1 MKKIKELFI
10 KYKEIILYIF
20 FGGATTL
27 VSLVTYALAQLPMG
41 GIIHDTSTALKIG
54 SMEISKMMLAIFIAK
69 VISWICAVIFAF
81 VTNKI
86 WVFESK
92 SWKFSVAFR
101 EFWLFVLAR
110 LATGPIEW
118 FGVPFLVSLGL
129 NQTLFKIEGF
139 YANIIAMV
147 LVVILNYVFSKLVIF
162 RKKKQPEET
171 EKSTEA

>member
-1 MKKIKELFI
+1 
-10 KYKEIILYIF
+10 
-20 FGGATTL
+20 
-27 VSLVTYALAQLPMG
+27 VTYALAQLPMG
-41 GIIHDTSTALKIG
+41 GIIHDTSIALKIG

-69 VISWICAVIFAF
+69 VISWICAVVFAF

-92 SWKFSVAFR
+92 TWKFSVAFK

-118 FGVPFLVSLGL
+118 LGVPFLVSLGL